1 MLAVLKIRSR
11 RIRVGPLGLS
21 PLFRLMLLA
30 GGIGLGQMGLDSF
43 ARGAD
48 VALVQFGLAII
59 LLVAGSAGF
68 VIPLL
73 DGSAGKEV
81 SRHV

>member
-1 MLAVLKIRSR
+1 MAAI
-11 RIRVGPLGLS
+11 
-21 PLFRLMLLA
+21 LFRLALLA

-48 VALVQFGLAII
+48 AAAVQFGLALV

-68 VIPLL
+68 MVPLL
-73 DGSAGKEV
+73 ERSVAREDPN
-81 SRHV
+81 HV

>member
-1 MLAVLKIRSR
+1 MSAI
-11 RIRVGPLGLS
+11 
-21 PLFRLMLLA
+21 LFRLVLLA

-48 VALVQFGLAII
+48 IALVQFSLALI

-68 VIPLL
+68 IVPLL
-73 DGSAGKEV
+73 GGSAGKEV

>member
-1 MLAVLKIRSR
+1 MGAI
-11 RIRVGPLGLS
+11 
-21 PLFRLMLLA
+21 LFRLALLA

-48 VALVQFGLAII
+48 AAAVQFALALL

-68 VIPLL
+68 MVPLL
-73 DGSAGKEV
+73 EGTT
-81 SRHV
+81 SREDPNHA

>member
-1 MLAVLKIRSR
+1 MSAI
-11 RIRVGPLGLS
+11 
-21 PLFRLMLLA
+21 LFRLVLLA

-43 ARGAD
+43 AHGAD
-48 VALVQFGLAII
+48 VALVQFGLALI

-68 VIPLL
+68 IVPLL
-73 DGSAGKEV
+73 ERSVGKEV